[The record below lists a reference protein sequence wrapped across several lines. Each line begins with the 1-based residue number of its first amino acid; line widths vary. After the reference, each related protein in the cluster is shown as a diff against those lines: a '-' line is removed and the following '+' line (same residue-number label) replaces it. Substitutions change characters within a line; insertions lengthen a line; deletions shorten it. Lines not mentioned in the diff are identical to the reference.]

1 MFHTIAAV
9 STPPGKGGVAVIR
22 ISGADA
28 VLTADRIFRP
38 MRGVPLS
45 ARPPRTATF
54 GSVLSP
60 STGEILD
67 TGIAVLYR
75 SPASF
80 TGEDTAE
87 ISCHGGTA
95 VTRAV
100 LAAAFDAGAEP
111 AGPGDFTR
119 RAFINGKIT
128 LSEAEA
134 VGLLIDA
141 DTESR
146 RALAC
151 GAARGNITRVLTPI
165 ADRLTGVLSALYAAI
180 DYPEEDVGDEG
191 EREIA
196 GVLADTSAEI
206 ARLCATYKTGS
217 AIAEG
222 IPTVIAG
229 VPNSGKSS
237 LYNALLGREDAIVTD
252 IPGTTRDI
260 LSSSADVGG
269 VTLRLFD
276 TAGIRDGS
284 DQVEQIGV
292 QRAKSK
298 VAEASLLLFAAD
310 ASAPLSEECRALA
323 QQLRHDAPSA
333 VIVAILNKS
342 DLGFGLTAEDEQLLA
357 QTTDR
362 QIPLSAKTGAGLEK
376 LRDAVAEIAGADQLD
391 PATDAILW
399 DARQIAS
406 LTRAH
411 AFLSEAREGLM
422 NGDALDAVCTVCE
435 AALSE
440 IAGVDGRAVDDA
452 IIDGIFA
459 RFCVGK

>member
-22 ISGADA
+22 ISGTDA
-28 VLTADRIFRP
+28 AAVSDRIFRP
-38 MRGVPLS
+38 MRGLPLS
-45 ARPPRTATF
+45 GRSPRTAVF
-54 GSVLSP
+54 GSILSP

-75 SPASF
+75 APASF

-119 RAFINGKIT
+119 RAFINGKMT

-146 RALAC
+146 RALAS
-151 GAARGNITRVLTPI
+151 GAVRGNITRALTPI

-196 GVLADTSAEI
+196 GVLEESCREI
-206 ARLCATYKTGS
+206 ERLCATYKAGS

-260 LSSSADVGG
+260 LSATADVGG

-292 QRAKSK
+292 ERAKSK
-298 VAEASLLLFAAD
+298 LTEASLLLFVAD

-323 QQLRHDAPSA
+323 RTIRTDAPGAAILA
-333 VIVAILNKS
+333 VLNKS
-342 DLGFGLTAEDEQLLA
+342 DEGCGLTAEDEALLTEVSD
-357 QTTDR
+357 QK
-362 QIPLSAKTGAGLEK
+362 IPLSAKTGAGMDG
-376 LRDAVAEIAGADQLD
+376 LRSAVAKIAGTDRLN
-391 PATDAILW
+391 PAEDAILW
-399 DARQIAS
+399 DARQMAS
-406 LTRAH
+406 LSRAQ
-411 AFLSEAREGLM
+411 AYLTEAREGLPA
-422 NGDALDAVCTVCE
+422 GDALDAVCTVCE